1 MHYTVY
7 FINLFIY
14 GKYSVKPDRKNN
26 STKATNPDQKY
37 LTLFILN
44 VNKNNL
50 NSQSR
55 IYQIIPNNL
64 KQR

>member
-1 MHYTVY
+1 MHYTLY

-37 LTLFILN
+37 LTNRLYSFLMLIKI
-44 VNKNNL
+44 VNQGFTK
-50 NSQSR
+50 
-55 IYQIIPNNL
+55 
-64 KQR
+64 